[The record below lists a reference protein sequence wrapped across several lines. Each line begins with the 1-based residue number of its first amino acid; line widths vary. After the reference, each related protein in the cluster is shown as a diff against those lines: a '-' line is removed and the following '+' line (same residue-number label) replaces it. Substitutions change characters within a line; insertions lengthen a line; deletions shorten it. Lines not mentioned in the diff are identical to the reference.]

1 MSLGKEDTAAAQ
13 IVVIR
18 RRSNDSDEGH
28 HGGVWKIA
36 YADFMTAMMAFFL
49 VMWLISSSDQ
59 QTRKGI
65 ANYFNPMQLAQ
76 DSPQPKG
83 VSNAEIAVDRDPNSK
98 NVNGEQSVS
107 ASGGSGEV
115 KAQQTPTG
123 QDLFQD
129 PYDILERLAER
140 ASTGDTKAP
149 ESRAH
154 RGPLTSDESGTAIND
169 GAALRDPFDPVFRS
183 QRPPARPS
191 DAVGKGG
198 DSVADGGN
206 ADKPSERIAILNA
219 GPGDASNKDGE
230 VASGQALAIPANEA
244 GRLRDD
250 LAKALGRTVGLG
262 GAGELN
268 GDGAAGAR
276 GPTIEVTSDAEG
288 VLISLTDNSNF
299 GMFAIASAEPQPEM
313 IGLMEKV
320 AAVLNTRPG
329 NLVVRGH
336 TDGRPFRSGTNDN
349 WRLSMARAH
358 IAFHMLIRAGLDEN
372 RVERIEGYADRQLK
386 VPDDP
391 QASQNRRIE
400 ILLRHGDRN

>member
-1 MSLGKEDTAAAQ
+1 MSLGQEDTAAAQ

-76 DSPQPKG
+76 DAPQAKG
-83 VSNAEIAVDRDPNSK
+83 VSNSEIAVDRDPDSK
-98 NVNGEQSVS
+98 NVNGSKNVS

-115 KAQQTPTG
+115 KSQQTPTG

-149 ESRAH
+149 ESRAD
-154 RGPLTSDESGTAIND
+154 RGPLSSDEAGTAIND

-198 DSVADGGN
+198 ESVADGGN

-230 VASGQALAIPANEA
+230 VASGQAPATPANEA
-244 GRLRDD
+244 DRLRND
-250 LAKALGRTVGLG
+250 LAKALGRSLNLG
-262 GAGELN
+262 GAGERN
-268 GDGAAGAR
+268 GAGAH

-329 NLVVRGH
+329 SLVVRGH

-400 ILLRHGDRN
+400 ILLRQEGGN